1 MLEAQYLADI
11 YAMELHKAEDLTHN
25 VGWVNSV

>member
-1 MLEAQYLADI
+1 LADI